1 LSSPEKKTGRA
12 GEASNRAAITP
23 YITGV
28 GAFLPNAPVD
38 NDGIE
43 TVLGPL
49 NGTPSRIKKRILRNN
64 GIRTRY
70 YAVEPGTGRPTHTN
84 ARMTAEAV
92 RALARET
99 GFDLASLDLLAC
111 GTSTPDQWI
120 PGHGPMVH
128 GELGCPPCEVI
139 STAGVCAAGM
149 TALKYACA
157 SIVSGY
163 ARTSIATGSE
173 LASSLL
179 RAQHFETN
187 GRARGGAGAA
197 GAYPAHAAH
206 DATPAGMDP
215 EASPLVAFDQEF
227 LRWMLS
233 DGAGAVL
240 VEPQPRADRLSLR
253 VDWIEVVS
261 LANMLEPCMYW
272 GASKQEDGSLVGWR
286 DAGSVPEAMRAGLF
300 NLTQDIKLLGKE
312 ISVRLVN
319 GIFPKIRAKHGLAPG
334 EVTWFLPHY
343 SSEVFRQELYDRFLE
358 IDFPIPFET
367 WFTNLAEKGNTGSAS
382 IFIILEEFI
391 RSNRIAP
398 GDTILCLVPESARF
412 SVAYALLTA
421 VGPEA
426 AETKGP
432 SGPVRPHR

>member
-1 LSSPEKKTGRA
+1 MSSPDTKTRRGAPPARA
-12 GEASNRAAITP
+12 P

-43 TVLGPL
+43 SVLGLL
-49 NGTPSRIKKRILRNN
+49 NGTPSRIKRRILRNN
-64 GIRTRY
+64 GIKRRH

-84 ARMTAEAV
+84 ARMTAEAI
-92 RALARET
+92 RALART
-99 GFDLASLDLLAC
+99 SGFDLATLDLLAC

-157 SIVSGY
+157 SVLSGY
-163 ARTSIATGSE
+163 ARSSIATGSE

-179 RAQHFETN
+179 RASHFDTN
-187 GRARGGAGAA
+187 GASRAGAGAHEA
-197 GAYPAHAAH
+197 NGAK
-206 DATPAGMDP
+206 DP
-215 EASPLVAFDQEF
+215 EINPLVAFEQEF

-240 VEPQPRADRLSLR
+240 VEPEPRADGLSLR

-261 LANMLEPCMYW
+261 LANLLEPCMYW
-272 GASKQEDGSLVGWR
+272 GARKEENGSLVGWR
-286 DAGSVPEAMRAGLF
+286 EAGSVHEVMRAGLF

-312 ISVRLVN
+312 ISFRLVN
-319 GIFPKIRAKHGLAPG
+319 GVFPKIRAKHGLAPG
-334 EVTWFLPHY
+334 DVRWFLPHY
-343 SSEVFRQELYDRFLE
+343 SSEIFRQELHDRFVE
-358 IDFPIPFET
+358 IDFPIPFEA
-367 WFTNLAEKGNTGSAS
+367 WFTNLSEKGNTGSAS
-382 IFIILEEFI
+382 IFIILEELV

-398 GDTILCLVPESARF
+398 GDTILCFVPESARF
-412 SVAYALLTA
+412 SAAYALLTT
-421 VGPEA
+421 V
-426 AETKGP
+426 T
-432 SGPVRPHR
+432 R